1 MKMNKEFSDALGFR
15 SLTSFNSFIAEYPVE
30 GATIQKICDEAFTE
44 NCIRCY
50 PIIADLGID
59 PTTYVSKTQIRLH
72 SWLSKQFPIKTLIP
86 DVAEI
91 SKPITPPPSKPAEHR
106 PAEPKPAEPKP
117 AEPQPNTLQP
127 NTLQPIKCSSCVM
140 LRENEAQNNK
150 AYLDISSQYNKE
162 LSKNKLLRRDL
173 NNAHAEIAALRLELA
188 QYKNDPEFLSIMQYQ
203 KMKRQ
208 RKQ

>member
-1 MKMNKEFSDALGFR
+1 
-15 SLTSFNSFIAEYPVE
+15 
-30 GATIQKICDEAFTE
+30 
-44 NCIRCY
+44 
-50 PIIADLGID
+50 
-59 PTTYVSKTQIRLH
+59 
-72 SWLSKQFPIKTLIP
+72 
-86 DVAEI
+86 
-91 SKPITPPPSKPAEHR
+91 
-106 PAEPKPAEPKP
+106 
-117 AEPQPNTLQP
+117 
-127 NTLQPIKCSSCVM
+127 M

-150 AYLDISSQYNKE
+150 AYLDINAQYSKE